1 MCTELEAGAG
11 AHLRRTLHAI
21 GHLAEHRS
29 EQEREQRVDTFLV
42 YVQKFR
48 EVGHG
53 WDRVD

>member
-11 AHLRRTLHAI
+11 AHLRRTLDAI

-29 EQEREQRVDTFLV
+29 EQERERVDTFLV